1 MSNIFTDFIRVYA
14 QPGHHIDEVEAQW
27 IAWML
32 LGPRGSYHVPVR
44 VRCGPQGRYA
54 EIQYGSGKSPDVVNF
69 CENHI
74 GYWRYS
80 TIWGRSFN
88 DGGSEDVIWQD
99 DVNDGPRRFCRYGF
113 DEVRVI
119 TAGGQPPVVPEAPWQ
134 RQLDGSWRLRVA
146 GSYRTGNDRFAS
158 VGPCATVAVDP
169 PAPDPADLPVST
181 PTTPNIHGEELSSID
196 PPWLAALT
204 EAVDPRRSDQERRRL
219 RLRRPAGPAPASPPV
234 PPAGPANPI
243 HGSCLHAVTGPLA
256 FPAASRNH
264 GAAAPALFAI
274 GPQPWAQPE
283 KGGAGKAVTIADDSV
298 PSPMRAG
305 SRVRGGDA

>member
-1 MSNIFTDFIRVYA
+1 MRASAYGQNRLVSNIFTDFIRVYA

-158 VGPCATVAVDP
+158 VGPCATAAVDP
-169 PAPDPADLPVST
+169 PAPDPADLPLST

-204 EAVDPRRSDQERRRL
+204 EAGSAAVLIEYRWRGRIVHWSSFQSDERYNDPDPEWQHRCADDWDNCLDSEFLRFIGATDLLAPAEVHERDQEDWES
-219 RLRRPAGPAPASPPV
+219 AS
-234 PPAGPANPI
+234 
-243 HGSCLHAVTGPLA
+243 
-256 FPAASRNH
+256 
-264 GAAAPALFAI
+264 
-274 GPQPWAQPE
+274 WY
-283 KGGAGKAVTIADDSV
+283 
-298 PSPMRAG
+298 
-305 SRVRGGDA
+305 RGR